1 MSQLGGS
8 IHYCLK
14 LRQVM
19 WCCARRCA
27 CLNLKRMQDLC
38 HLSNCARVP
47 STNVGVVTCL
57 FGERSFPRVVCG
69 IFFFLIQALCSK
81 LYGAG
86 LKSIVD
92 ALFQCVVDAC
102 ALQTVISYSL
112 VASKCLVVFLVK
124 FTGCFYCSFFV
135 MTIVERH
142 HKKNTVV

>member
-1 MSQLGGS
+1 MSVLS
-8 IHYCLK
+8 H
-14 LRQVM
+14 
-19 WCCARRCA
+19 A
-27 CLNLKRMQDLC
+27 CLVSVHFRELC
-38 HLSNCARVP
+38 AV
-47 STNVGVVTCL
+47 
-57 FGERSFPRVVCG
+57 FF
-69 IFFFLIQALCSK
+69 FFFLIQALCSK

-135 MTIVERH
+135 VTIVERH